1 MKNGKWFRKMLSAV
15 LCAAMVSG
23 VGWGL
28 GSPGNV
34 LAAEPNVVENPS
46 FEDSLTSSWLP
57 WTADSEGM
65 FEQSAE
71 KKSDGSYSLKL
82 TGEATGKYI
91 GVKSPYISVTAGD
104 SFDFAMDFYG
114 ENGADSFI
122 YVKYYNDSNQEIVP
136 SPLHYTRG
144 TGNGSWQTLI
154 CSVTVPAGATKAYLL
169 MTTNRGHADTI
180 YFDKAQF
187 IKTGPLSGEVPAA
200 AVVNPSFEDMDGTEI
215 AGWHAWGAKK
225 HEQSDEQH
233 SVGLHSLKI
242 IDDDN
247 NGVAA
252 TESVRLIA
260 QGGKSYRAT
269 IDCYGVGSATGQLYL
284 QFFDRTG
291 TRIGVPFAN
300 SVGHDQWSR
309 ITVEGVAPIG
319 TAYATI
325 MAVSHKAQVGVLYFD
340 NASYREADS
349 PEYPS
354 AIQNGSFE
362 EAGDTASDAAN
373 WSKLAAGDSVV
384 RNDEKASDGIWS
396 IKMTDLSNNGGC
408 GYRSDPVA
416 VTPGENYEAKADIYL
431 ESGTADLYLEYWDGF
446 QRLTPVWIG
455 SVSST
460 GRWVTAKAEGECP
473 DSAIYATV
481 LVYQNKGNVGTLYAD
496 HISLVAKP
504 VLREYPIL
512 VTTHPR
518 LFFTT
523 EEVPSLVTRANDDT
537 TNAFG
542 YSGKG
547 TFDAIKAKADAFL
560 TETSFTLTYYG
571 GLQITYD
578 LPPTQPPERDNPP
591 GFVGGPYPY
600 WTALGKALQERL
612 QALSLSYVVTGNEA
626 YANKAIEYALSISN
640 WNLWSDPQ
648 YSAVTKEPSCLD
660 TAHITMGMSTV
671 YDMLYDYMTDAQR
684 TQIKNALV
692 TKGLDNLYIDAAKK
706 VDQNIYMLRA
716 SALGMGAC
724 AVAEPA
730 LKEKTDR
737 YLTRAIDFYTWYLD
751 ERYES
756 GNQEGYL
763 YTSYALEAFIQSVDQ
778 ISRVTGQ
785 TDLINHPYF
794 DEMFVKWVAN
804 FAAPGSGTLP
814 AFSDSSETAYFFNT
828 MSILNKW
835 RNDGDA
841 GYYLA
846 NSRPS
851 GGLLERFLYTN
862 DNPAI
867 STPEESLKNVCV
879 MDQIGYGALRTGW
892 SNEDMLLAMISNNS
906 RLGHNHY
913 DQNSFQLAF
922 NGLWMASDAGYADFS
937 TGTPKNEFTTWRG
950 HNTIYV
956 DGNTQTVKGNG
967 SLKEKVASSL
977 YGHMVGSAPNA
988 YNTGVLSRFDRHA
1001 ILVNHETNPYYILI
1015 DDLKSS
1021 TARTYGWHLYTSGWN
1036 QFSVDGIDRATTST
1050 GNGNSIAI
1058 AKSGQNLYAQFVG
1071 SQPLSITSGM
1081 YRQTEGPSIMVN
1093 SPSKAEYQFMSVL
1106 NAAVS
1111 SGEITAA
1118 SIMDTVTTNNSGE
1131 VKTVAVDGVPCVFFR
1146 ASAAEDAITFTF
1158 PVDEAGSYD
1167 LNLTLPKSPAYGNY
1181 QMYLDGT
1188 AVGSVYSGYAADVVM
1203 SSHSLGNVTLTQ
1215 GNHTLTMKCVGKD
1228 NLSTGYLISLAT
1240 IQYGDGS
1247 SSGSIPA
1254 SQIEILE
1261 NYDTASVLGAK
1272 IGYAAGKNDIIL
1284 FNRSDSASM
1293 SAADVITDAKESS
1306 ILGVE
1311 NTVITEGFGASDVT
1325 TLTFA
1330 GSKLFEAASKAS
1342 VAADFRTSGTT
1353 TYEVASD
1360 TAQTVKVYAEGV
1372 PASITVNGETASFT
1386 MDGSLAVI
1394 SVTKGQNTIV
1404 IQ

>member
-1 MKNGKWFRKMLSAV
+1 MKNGKWFRKILSTV
-15 LCAAMVSG
+15 LCTAMVSG

-28 GSPGNV
+28 GSPGSV
-34 LAAEPNVVENPS
+34 QAAEANLVTNPS
-46 FEDSLTSSWLP
+46 FESTLIDSWLP
-57 WTADSEGM
+57 WTADSEGS
-65 FEQSAE
+65 FQQSAD
-71 KKSDGSYSLKL
+71 KKTDGSFSLRL

-91 GVKSPYISVTAGD
+91 GVKSPYIAVTAG
-104 SFDFAMDFYG
+104 SSYDFAMDFYG
-114 ENGADSFI
+114 EAGEDGFI

-144 TGNGSWQTLI
+144 TGNGSWQTLV

-169 MTTNRGHADTI
+169 LTTNRGHAASI
-180 YFDKAQF
+180 YFDQAWLIQ
-187 IKTGPLSGEVPAA
+187 TGPLSGEVPVAS
-200 AVVNPSFEDMDGTEI
+200 VVNPSFEDMVGSKVQ
-215 AGWHAWGAKK
+215 GWHAWGAKR
-225 HEQSDEQH
+225 HEQSSEQH
-233 SVGLHSLKI
+233 TVGLHSLKI
-242 IDDDN
+242 TDSDA

-260 QGGKSYRAT
+260 QGGKSYRAA

-291 TRIGVPFAN
+291 TRIGVPYAS

-309 ITVEGVAPIG
+309 ITVDGIAPIG

-325 MAVSHKAQVGVLYFD
+325 MAVSHKTQVGVLYFD
-340 NASYREADS
+340 NASFRETNGE
-349 PEYPS
+349 EYAS
-354 AIQNGSFE
+354 AVPNGSFE
-362 EAGDTASDAAN
+362 EAGATATDAAN
-373 WSKLAAGDSVV
+373 WTKLSATDSVV
-384 RNDEKASDGIWS
+384 RTNEKAADGSWS
-396 IKMTDLSNNGGC
+396 IKMTDSSSDGGC
-408 GYRSDPVA
+408 GYRSAPIA
-416 VTPGENYEAKADIYL
+416 VTPDENYEAKAEIYL
-431 ESGTADLYLEYWDGF
+431 EGGSADLYLEYWDGS

-455 SVSST
+455 SVST
-460 GRWVTAKAEGECP
+460 AGRWVTAKAEGECP
-473 DSAIYATV
+473 DTALYATV

-496 HISLVAKP
+496 NVTLNAKP
-504 VLREYPIL
+504 ISREYPIL

-518 LFFTT
+518 LFFTAD
-523 EEVPSLVTRANDDT
+523 EVPALLTRASDNT
-537 TNAFG
+537 VNAFG

-560 TETSFTLTYYG
+560 TETAFTLTYYG
-571 GLQITYD
+571 GLQITYN
-578 LPPTQPPERDNPP
+578 LPPTQPPERENPP
-591 GFVGGPYPY
+591 GFIGGPYPY

-612 QALSLSYVVTGNEA
+612 QALSLAYTVTGNSA

-648 YSAVTKEPSCLD
+648 YSAVTKEPTCLD

-671 YDMLYDYMTDAQR
+671 YDMLYDYMTEAQR

-724 AVAEPA
+724 AVAEPT

-751 ERYES
+751 ERYDS

-785 TDLINHPYF
+785 MDLINHPYF
-794 DEMFVKWVAN
+794 DEMFVDWVAN
-804 FAAPGSGTLP
+804 FTAPGSGTLP

-835 RNDGDA
+835 RNDGKA

-846 NSRPS
+846 NSRPA

-867 STPEESLKNVCV
+867 SNPEQSLHNVCV
-879 MDQIGYGALRTGW
+879 MDKIGYGALRTGW
-892 SNEDMLLAMISNNS
+892 NSEDMLLSMISNNS

-956 DGNTQTVKGNG
+956 DGKTQSVKGNG
-967 SLKEKVASSL
+967 NPKEEIASSL
-977 YGHMVGSAPNA
+977 YGHMVGSAPGA
-988 YNTGVLSRFDRHA
+988 YGTGTLSRFDRHV
-1001 ILVNHETNPYYILI
+1001 IMVNHDANPYYILI
-1015 DDLKSS
+1015 DDLKAS
-1021 TARTYGWHLYTSGWN
+1021 AAKTYGWNLYTGGWN
-1036 QFSVDGIDRATTST
+1036 QFGVDGTERTTTSS
-1050 GNGNSIAI
+1050 GNGKSIAI
-1058 AKSGQNLYAQFVG
+1058 SKGGQNLYAQFVG
-1071 SQPLSITSGM
+1071 NQALSITSGM
-1081 YRQTEGPSIMVN
+1081 YRQTEGPSILVS
-1093 SPSKAEYQFMSVL
+1093 SPSASNYQFISVI
-1106 NAAVS
+1106 NASVS
-1111 SGEITAA
+1111 SGEIAAA
-1118 SIMDTVTTNNSGE
+1118 SILDTATTNNSGE
-1131 VKTVAVDGVPCVFFR
+1131 VKTVSVDGIPCVFFR
-1146 ASAAEDAITFTF
+1146 ASAPDDAVTFTF
-1158 PVDEAGSYD
+1158 PVEKAGSYQ

-1188 AVGSVYSGYAADVVM
+1188 AIGSVYQGYAADVLM
-1203 SSHSLGNVTLTQ
+1203 SSHPLGSVTLTQ
-1215 GNHTLTMKCVGKD
+1215 GNHTLTMKCVGKE
-1228 NLSTGYLISLAT
+1228 NSSTGYLISLAS
-1240 IQYGDGS
+1240 IQYDDGT

-1254 SQIEILE
+1254 SKVSIVE
-1261 NYDTASVLGAK
+1261 NYDTSSVLGAK
-1272 IGYAAGKNDIIL
+1272 IGYGTGKNDIIL
-1284 FNRSDSASM
+1284 FNRNDSASM
-1293 SAADVITDAKESS
+1293 SAAGVTTNAKEVSL
-1306 ILGVE
+1306 LGIE
-1311 NTVITEGFGASDVT
+1311 NSVITEGFGASDVS
-1325 TLTFA
+1325 TLTYA
-1330 GSKLFEAASKAS
+1330 NGTLIESASKVS
-1342 VAADFRTSGTT
+1342 VTADYRSSGVM
-1353 TYEVASD
+1353 TYVVSADS
-1360 TAQTVKVYAEGV
+1360 AQTVKVYAGTA
-1372 PASITVNGETASFT
+1372 PAGITVNGVSATFT
-1386 MDGSLAVI
+1386 MEGDLAVLSLA
-1394 SVTKGQNTIV
+1394 KGQSTIV